1 MALNYETF
9 NLGAVDLRKGGHLD
23 QAQLAYKTYGTLKA
37 AKDNVIVLPTFYTGS
52 HMRNEGFFGPGR
64 AIDPGKHFIV
74 SINLMGNGLSSSPS
88 NTPPPYDGPRFP
100 VVTLWDNIAFQ
111 HRLITEELGVEKIA
125 LVAGW
130 SMAGCQS
137 YQWAAQFPDMVKAI
151 LPFCAS
157 AKTSPHNIVFLE
169 GVKAALCADRAWN
182 NGDYDSPPVRGL
194 KAFGRVYAGWA
205 FSQTWYREKLHQQIG
220 FDTYEDLLVDWEQDH
235 AENWD
240 ANNLLTK
247 LKTWQ
252 LGDVSDNPL
261 YDGDIE
267 KALGAIEARAILVP
281 CSDDLYF
288 PPEDNEIEARHMPN
302 ADFRPFSS
310 PWGHCVASPGNVP
323 EFQTFLD
330 ACITELLAA

>member
-1 MALNYETF
+1 MTADYETF
-9 NLGAVDLRKGGHLD
+9 ELGPVELQKGGHLD
-23 QAQLAYKTYGTLKA
+23 AAQLAYKTYGQLNA

-64 AIDPGKHFIV
+64 AIDPAKHFIV

-88 NTPPPYDGPRFP
+88 NTAAPYDGPRFP

-111 HRLITEELGVEKIA
+111 HRLLTEKLGVERIA

-137 YQWAAQFPDMVKAI
+137 YQWAAQYPDMVEAI

-169 GVKAALCADRAWN
+169 GVKAALCADQAWN
-182 NGDYDSPPVRGL
+182 GGDYTSPPVRGL

-205 FSQTWYREKLHQQIG
+205 FSQTWYREKLHRSIG
-220 FDTYEDLLVDWEQDH
+220 FETFEDLLVDWEQDH

-240 ANNLLTK
+240 ANNLLAK

-252 LGDVSDNPL
+252 LGDISDNDL
-261 YDGDIE
+261 YHGDFE
-267 KALGAIEARAILVP
+267 RALGAIKARAILLP
-281 CSDDLYF
+281 CTQDLYF
-288 PPEDNEIEARHMPN
+288 PPDDNEIEARHMPH
-302 ADFRPFSS
+302 AECRPFAS

-323 EFQTFLD
+323 EFEAFLD
-330 ACITELLAA
+330 SCISELLAG